1 MQISISN
8 FRYFKGETAVTTKE
22 FATGELT
29 TEYDILFL
37 DLTICP
43 EYFAAYNKTVLQ
55 NYGIKK
61 EDYAKGHFYP
71 TKNGADKS
79 PRDIFYEVSYDVEE
93 ILNGIRIHTLN
104 KKTPY
109 IDIDFNKINFDQDI
123 TITTKFKNTFGRCY
137 SIIPKQDIQT
147 LGIVGMIFEAKMD
160 IYIYFGH
167 PGQFLNQ
174 KQKVT

>member
-61 EDYAKGHFYP
+61 DIPHWVAPSTRSVIKTALCPLPVVGVRWI
-71 TKNGADKS
+71 
-79 PRDIFYEVSYDVEE
+79 PR
-93 ILNGIRIHTLN
+93 TQ
-104 KKTPY
+104 
-109 IDIDFNKINFDQDI
+109 NFD
-123 TITTKFKNTFGRCY
+123 FGVVFCVEGQGTRRGFG
-137 SIIPKQDIQT
+137 S
-147 LGIVGMIFEAKMD
+147 KM
-160 IYIYFGH
+160 
-167 PGQFLNQ
+167 NACWAR
-174 KQKVT
+174 